1 MRDMIRLFVAIVAF
15 SAVSGGVLGALKGA
29 TQERIEYQELKFVKG
44 PAILQVLKGC
54 SNDPLTNRFKV
65 KDGKEERNVFV
76 GVFEG
81 EPNTVVLE
89 TSGRGFGGDISVI
102 VAINLKKDQIVG
114 IGVTT
119 HKETPGVGSRVKTDP
134 SFAKQFAGLSMME
147 PIKVKAEGGKI
158 DAVSGATVSSRG
170 VTGAVAALTEAY
182 KRLKPELESKVK
194 TIKA

>member
-54 SNDPLTNRFKV
+54 SNDPLANRFKV

-89 TSGRGFGGDISVI
+89 TSGRGFGGDIFVI